1 VKRHAVRELAL
12 KALFACDLGKNE
24 PVTVLEM
31 LWNEEGI
38 SQGPREF
45 SKYLVNGVI
54 TNLEKL
60 DDMLRENTTEW
71 ELDRMAAV
79 DRNILRLAL
88 FEMIHSNEVPRA
100 VAFNEAIE
108 LGKTFGGIESSRFIN
123 GVLGKISKILETTEN
138 ERG

>member
-1 VKRHAVRELAL
+1 VKRHAVREIAL
-12 KALFACDLGKNE
+12 KALFACDLGKTE
-24 PVTVLEM
+24 PSTILEM

-38 SQGPREF
+38 SQGPRDF
-45 SKYLVNGVI
+45 SKYLVEGVI
-54 TNLEKL
+54 INLDAL
-60 DDMLRENTTEW
+60 DNMLKKHTIEW

-88 FEMIHSNEVPRA
+88 FEMFYSDEVPRA

-108 LGKTFGGIESSRFIN
+108 LGKTFGGVESSRFIN
-123 GVLGKISKILETTEN
+123 GVLGKISKIELKED